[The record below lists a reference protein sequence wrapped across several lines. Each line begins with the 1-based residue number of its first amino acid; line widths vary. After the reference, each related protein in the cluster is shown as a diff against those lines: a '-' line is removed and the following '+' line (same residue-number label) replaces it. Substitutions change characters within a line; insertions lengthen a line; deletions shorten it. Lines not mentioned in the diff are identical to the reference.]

1 MMTPERCAIID
12 GSKARS
18 RRTAGIRFWSSSFDH
33 CVSSS
38 AANPPPGGLDL
49 PQVAPGTDRALRDV
63 VQRNEAQRGDGVLV
77 ARLGR
82 GIASRERLLEE
93 CLERGASIEGGE
105 RDHTDRL
112 DRMALRFPDE
122 LVPEVFTGERKDPA
136 VVVLD
141 DLVLPEKSRRAAE
154 HGAAEDQVLADQVL
168 E

>member
-1 MMTPERCAIID
+1 MSEI
-12 GSKARS
+12 SAR
-18 RRTAGIRFWSSSFDH
+18 RIGR
-33 CVSSS
+33 
-38 AANPPPGGLDL
+38 LDL
-49 PQVAPGTDRALRDV
+49 AQVAPGTDRAPRDV
-63 VQRNEAQRGDGVLV
+63 VRRNEAQRGDGVLV

-82 GIASRERLLEE
+82 SLASRERLLEE

-112 DRMALRFPDE
+112 DRMALRFPE

-141 DLVLPEKSRRAAE
+141 DLVLPEKSRRPAE
-154 HGAAEDQVLADQVL
+154 HGTAEDQVLADQVL